1 MDINSVIGHTISISK
16 YNPIAGSINCKYIK
30 FPIKIRD
37 IHKIER
43 KSSISINVF
52 GYENKEKQI
61 IYVSK
66 QCFDEKYVD
75 FLLIGEGEK
84 TLCSCQRFN
93 IMEENILSLLFTLFH
108 YRRNFKASY

>member
-66 QCFDEKYVD
+66 QCFGEKYVD

-93 IMEENILSLLFTLFH
+93 IMEENIFVVIVYTFSLQKKF
-108 YRRNFKASY
+108 

>member
-16 YNPIAGSINCKYIK
+16 YNHIAGSINFKYIK
-30 FPIKIRD
+30 FPAKIRD

-43 KSSISINVF
+43 KNSISINVF

-61 IYVSK
+61 IYASK

-75 FLLIGEGEK
+75 LLLIGEGEK
-84 TLCSCQRFN
+84 TLCSYQRFN
-93 IMEENILSLLFTLFH
+93 IVEENIFVVIVYTFSLRKKF
-108 YRRNFKASY
+108 